1 MLFATETFAM
11 GINMPTKTVI
21 YHSIKKVSGSDGG
34 HRFLNSSEYVQMS
47 GRAGR
52 RGLDEKGNVIIIA
65 KDPGNLPEA
74 EEMIRM
80 MDYPGEHLVSKF
92 KVTYQ
97 IILNLYNSKD
107 INVQEMMRQSF
118 MEDPKFKEFTSN
130 IQKVKTLKNNYE
142 ELS

>member
-1 MLFATETFAM
+1 MNGYAVHHGDLLPLAKEIVELLFSEGLIKVLFATETFAM

-21 YHSIKKVSGSDGG
+21 YHTIKKVSGSDGG

-65 KDPGNLPEA
+65 KDPSNLPEA

-80 MDYPGEHLVSKF
+80 MDYPG
-92 KVTYQ
+92 
-97 IILNLYNSKD
+97 
-107 INVQEMMRQSF
+107 
-118 MEDPKFKEFTSN
+118 
-130 IQKVKTLKNNYE
+130 
-142 ELS
+142 